1 MNPRIKKKRPLK
13 KKIWGGPTVVQ
24 WVNDLAHLCGGAGA
38 FPGPVQGVK
47 ESSTAAAAVQV
58 AALAGI

>member
-1 MNPRIKKKRPLK
+1 M
-13 KKIWGGPTVVQ
+13 VQ

-47 ESSTAAAAVQV
+47 ESSIAAAAVQV